1 MVKTDSI
8 GQEVS
13 ALDKRTRTISRSG
26 IVLFI
31 LGLVTLVV
39 AGIGYVI
46 SRLLSPGVND
56 FMIDVP
62 ALLIP
67 SAGQGNGGDLFSAAM
82 PFESALSGFFSSP
95 VFIAVPV
102 IIAVGFGLMKLMQ
115 GEGIGAF
122 LPVLAIVPMIFAA
135 KMVTGVLTDTDT
147 VTPEDSS
154 SSPTELVRQLIKDNK
169 PADLVAYLEKNS
181 GHTPETAGLLEYV
194 KAQAGIRENKPDI
207 DLIRKVVADYQRNP
221 ALKNTPDDVR
231 YGLEMIAFKET
242 ITPPATRYAQGKLKK
257 ARFFTSVSS
266 GGFSISGILVL
277 LGGLLFLWGAQMKK
291 RVAFIKG
298 VALK

>member
-13 ALDKRTRTISRSG
+13 ALDKRTRTIRRSG
-26 IVLFI
+26 IVLLI
-31 LGLVTLVV
+31 LGLVSLLV
-39 AGIGYVI
+39 AGIGYAI
-46 SRLLSPGVND
+46 SRLLSPGVKD

-67 SAGQGNGGDLFSAAM
+67 SAGHGNGSDLFSAAM
-82 PFESALSGFFSSP
+82 PFESALSGFLSSP

-147 VTPEDSS
+147 PEDSS

-181 GHTPETAGLLEYV
+181 GHTPESAGLLEYV

-207 DLIRKVVADYQRNP
+207 ELIRKVVADYQRNP

-231 YGLEMIAFKET
+231 YGLEMTAFKET

-257 ARFFTSVSS
+257 ARFFSSVSS
-266 GGFSISGILVL
+266 AGFSISGILVL
-277 LGGLLFLWGAQMKK
+277 LGGMLFLWGAQMKK

>member
-13 ALDKRTRTISRSG
+13 ALDKRTRTIRRSG
-26 IVLFI
+26 IVLLI
-31 LGLVTLVV
+31 LGLVSLVV
-39 AGIGYVI
+39 AGIGYAI

-67 SAGQGNGGDLFSAAM
+67 SAGHGDGSDLFSSAM
-82 PFESALSGFFSSP
+82 PFTSAFSGFLSSP

-115 GEGIGAF
+115 GEGIGAC

-135 KMVTGVLTDTDT
+135 KMVTGVLIDTD
-147 VTPEDSS
+147 TPEDSS
-154 SSPTELVRQLIKDNK
+154 SSPTELVRQFIKDNK

-181 GHTPETAGLLEYV
+181 AHTPETAGLLEYV
-194 KAQAGIRENKPDI
+194 KAQAGIKENKPDI
-207 DLIRKVVADYQRNP
+207 DLVRKVVADYQRNP
-221 ALKNTPDDVR
+221 AEPVPADVR
-231 YGLEMIAFKET
+231 YGLEMTAFKET
-242 ITPPATRYAQGKLKK
+242 ITPPATRYVQGKLKK

-266 GGFSISGILVL
+266 AGFSISGILVL
-277 LGGLLFLWGAQMKK
+277 LGGMLFLWGAQMKK
-291 RVAFIKG
+291 RVAFIKD

>member
-26 IVLFI
+26 IVLLI
-31 LGLVTLVV
+31 SGLVTLVV
-39 AGIGYVI
+39 AGIGYAI

-67 SAGQGNGGDLFSAAM
+67 SAGHGDGSDLFSSAM
-82 PFESALSGFFSSP
+82 PFTSAFSGYLSSP
-95 VFIAVPV
+95 IFIAVPV
-102 IIAVGFGLMKLMQ
+102 ALVLVYAALKVFN
-115 GEGIGAF
+115 GEGVTSVLPLLTI
-122 LPVLAIVPMIFAA
+122 LPVIFGA
-135 KMVTGVLTDTDT
+135 KMILGVFIE
-147 VTPEDSS
+147 TPEDDS
-154 SSPTELVRQLIKDNK
+154 SSPTEVVRQFIKDNK

-181 GHTPETAGLLEYV
+181 AHTPEAAGLLEYV
-194 KAQAGIRENKPDI
+194 KAQAGIKENKPDI
-207 DLIRKVVADYQRNP
+207 DLVRKVVADYQHNP
-221 ALKNTPDDVR
+221 ALEYAPADVR
-231 YGLEMIAFKET
+231 YGLEMTAFKET
-242 ITPPATRYAQGKLKK
+242 ITPPATRYVQGKLKK
-257 ARFFTSVSS
+257 ARFFISVSS
-266 GGFSISGILVL
+266 AGFSISGILGL
-277 LGGLLFLWGAQMKK
+277 LGGMLFLWGAQMKK

>member
-26 IVLFI
+26 IVLLI
-31 LGLVTLVV
+31 SGLVTLVV
-39 AGIGYVI
+39 AGIGYAI

-62 ALLIP
+62 GLLFP
-67 SAGQGNGGDLFSAAM
+67 SAGHGEASDV
-82 PFESALSGFFSSP
+82 FSSAMSFTSAFSGYLSSPLFTAIP
-95 VFIAVPV
+95 VGIVLVYVAFKV
-102 IIAVGFGLMKLMQ
+102 FD
-115 GEGIGAF
+115 GEGLTSI
-122 LPVLAIVPMIFAA
+122 LPLLGILPLIFGA
-135 KMVTGVLTDTDT
+135 KMILGTLTE
-147 VTPEDSS
+147 TPEDDS
-154 SSPTELVRQLIKDNK
+154 SSPTEVVRQLIKDDE
-169 PADLVAYLEKNS
+169 PAELVAYLEKNS
-181 GHTPETAGLLEYV
+181 GQTPENAKLLDYV
-194 KAQAGIRENKPDI
+194 KAQASIRENKPDI
-207 DLIRKVVADYQRNP
+207 DLVRKVVADYQRNP
-221 ALKNTPDDVR
+221 DLEYAPADVR
-231 YGLEMIAFKET
+231 YGLEMTAFKET

-266 GGFSISGILVL
+266 AGFSISGILVL
-277 LGGLLFLWGAQMKK
+277 LGGMLFLWGAQMKK

>member
-13 ALDKRTRTISRSG
+13 ALDKRTRTIRRSG
-26 IVLFI
+26 IVLLI
-31 LGLVTLVV
+31 LGLVSLVV
-39 AGIGYVI
+39 AGIGYAI

-67 SAGQGNGGDLFSAAM
+67 SAGHGDGSDLFSSAM
-82 PFESALSGFFSSP
+82 PFTSAFSGFLSSP

-102 IIAVGFGLMKLMQ
+102 ILAVGFGLLKLMQ
-115 GEGIGAF
+115 GEGIGAC

-135 KMVTGVLTDTDT
+135 KMVTGVLIDTD
-147 VTPEDSS
+147 TPEDSS
-154 SSPTELVRQLIKDNK
+154 SSPTELVRQFIKDNK
-169 PADLVAYLEKNS
+169 PAGLVAYLEKNS
-181 GHTPETAGLLEYV
+181 AHTPETAGLLEYV
-194 KAQAGIRENKPDI
+194 KAQAGIKENKPDI
-207 DLIRKVVADYQRNP
+207 DLVRKVVADYQRNP
-221 ALKNTPDDVR
+221 AEPVPADVR
-231 YGLEMIAFKET
+231 YGLEMTAFKET
-242 ITPPATRYAQGKLKK
+242 ITPPATRYVQGKLKK

-266 GGFSISGILVL
+266 AGFSISGILVL
-277 LGGLLFLWGAQMKK
+277 LGGMLFLWVAQMKK
-291 RVAFIKG
+291 RVAFIKD

>member
-13 ALDKRTRTISRSG
+13 ALDKRTRTIRRSG
-26 IVLFI
+26 IVLLT
-31 LGLVTLVV
+31 LGLVSLVV
-39 AGIGYVI
+39 AGIGYAI

-67 SAGQGNGGDLFSAAM
+67 SAGHGDGSDLFSSAM
-82 PFESALSGFFSSP
+82 PFTSAFSGFLSSP

-115 GEGIGAF
+115 GEGIGAC

-135 KMVTGVLTDTDT
+135 KMVTGVLIDTD
-147 VTPEDSS
+147 TPEDSS
-154 SSPTELVRQLIKDNK
+154 SSPTELVRQFIKDNK

-181 GHTPETAGLLEYV
+181 AYTPETAGLLEYV
-194 KAQAGIRENKPDI
+194 KAQAGIKENKPDI
-207 DLIRKVVADYQRNP
+207 DLVRKVVADYQRNP
-221 ALKNTPDDVR
+221 AEPVPADVR
-231 YGLEMIAFKET
+231 YGLEMTAFKET

-266 GGFSISGILVL
+266 AGFSISGILVL
-277 LGGLLFLWGAQMKK
+277 LGGMLFLWGAQMKK
-291 RVAFIKG
+291 RVAFIKD